1 MGEGTSCVDSARV
14 REEGGIDQS
23 LGFVDRRKQVGRIVT
38 TGQLSLCSEEQS
50 PQPGI
55 TRSLTGVVVDGEI
68 SGPSEPR
75 VEAIPQPPSA
85 SPKRKRDLSSD
96 SEDDL
101 AELWD
106 PEPEP
111 VWSVETLCGLRMKL
125 KRQRVSTV
133 RPEHHKVFARLL
145 EDPVV
150 KKFLAW
156 DKMLRVSDKYLLSM
170 VIAYFSRAGLFSW
183 QFRPIHFFLALY
195 LANDMEEDN
204 QAPKQDIFYFLYG
217 KSYAQRPMFH
227 KLRFQ
232 LIRSMGWR
240 IWVSREECEEIQAYN
255 PELWVWARDRT
266 NLNLEP

>member
-1 MGEGTSCVDSARV
+1 MAASEPSSQPEEQCPQLSTTVASPVMDDDIPGLSEARV
-14 REEGGIDQS
+14 E
-23 LGFVDRRKQVGRIVT
+23 T
-38 TGQLSLCSEEQS
+38 S
-50 PQPGI
+50 PQPL
-55 TRSLTGVVVDGEI
+55 S
-68 SGPSEPR
+68 S
-75 VEAIPQPPSA
+75 

-101 AELWD
+101 AELLEPD
-106 PEPEP
+106 PQP
-111 VWSVETLCGLRMKL
+111 VWSVETLCGLRMRL
-125 KRQRVSTV
+125 KRRRVSTV

-150 KKFLAW
+150 KKFLNW

-183 QFRPIHFFLALY
+183 QYRPIHFFLALY

-204 QAPKQDIFYFLYG
+204 QGPKQDIFYFLYG

-232 LIRSMGWR
+232 FIRSMGWR

-255 PELWVWARDRT
+255 PDLWVWARDRT
-266 NLNLEP
+266 NLT

>member
-1 MGEGTSCVDSARV
+1 MGEGTSCVDSV
-14 REEGGIDQS
+14 KVQEEGGIDPR
-23 LGFVDRRKQVGRIVT
+23 LGFVEGRKQVGRIVT
-38 TGQLSLCSEEQS
+38 SGQLSLCSERQS
-50 PQPGI
+50 PQLGI
-55 TRSLTGVVVDGEI
+55 TRPSPGVLTHGEI
-68 SGPSEPR
+68 SGPAEPR
-75 VEAIPQPPSA
+75 AEANFQPPFTSL
-85 SPKRKRDLSSD
+85 KRKRNLSSD

-101 AELWD
+101 AELLD
-106 PEPEP
+106 PEPEL
-111 VWSVETLCGLRMKL
+111 VWYVETLCGLRMTL
-125 KRQRVSTV
+125 RRRRASMV
-133 RPEHHKVFARLL
+133 RPEHHKVFTRLL

-156 DKMLRVSDKYLLSM
+156 DKTLRVSDKYLLSM

-183 QFRPIHFFLALY
+183 QYRPIHFFLALY

-232 LIRSMGWR
+232 FIRSMGWR

-266 NLNLEP
+266 NLT

>member
-1 MGEGTSCVDSARV
+1 MGEGTPGMDSARV
-14 REEGGIDQS
+14 WEEGGIDES
-23 LGFVDRRKQVGRIVT
+23 LGFVEGGIQVGTIMT
-38 TGQLSLCSEEQS
+38 AGQLSLCSEEQS

-55 TRSLTGVVVDGEI
+55 TRPWPGVVVDGEI
-68 SGPSEPR
+68 SGLAEPR
-75 VEAIPQPPSA
+75 VEASPQPLSS

-101 AELWD
+101 AELLEPD
-106 PEPEP
+106 PQPM
-111 VWSVETLCGLRMKL
+111 WSVETLCGLRMRL
-125 KRQRVSTV
+125 RRRHVSTV
-133 RPEHHKVFARLL
+133 RPEHHKVFTRLL

-150 KKFLAW
+150 RKFLTW

-183 QFRPIHFFLALY
+183 QYRPIHFFLALY

-232 LIRSMGWR
+232 FIRSMGWR

-255 PELWVWARDRT
+255 PELWVWARDRS
-266 NLNLEP
+266 NLT